1 MKHVLIAL
9 AFLLPVNA
17 ALAAD
22 TVGLTRLDLPAAHHG
37 RDVQTAIMYPASG
50 GTETVLGENPV
61 FFGTSVNEQAQA
73 LPGKYP
79 VVLLSHGWGGNYL
92 RMGWLAR
99 GLAAKGAVVVAVNH
113 PNSTTG
119 DLNYQSAL
127 NHWTRAQDLS
137 AALDHVLQDPAFAAV
152 IDPSRI
158 YAAGYSYGG
167 WTALSL
173 AGLKGRAE
181 GFDQYCRAA
190 GDGSDFCRELKKAG
204 VEISSFDRTKWH
216 ASYKDRRVAAAVAI
230 DPGLTWGLT
239 ARDAS
244 ELDVPVLLI
253 GLGQGKDRLQATD
266 TSAAGS
272 NFEAVFPAAK
282 VEHVAPAMHF
292 TALGTCKPAGEAI
305 LIEEKDDPV
314 CTDPPG
320 TDRKAVQDRIISLLA
335 KHFELY

>member
-1 MKHVLIAL
+1 MKHLVFAL
-9 AFLLPVNA
+9 AFIMPVNA
-17 ALAAD
+17 AIAAD
-22 TVGLTRLDLPAAHHG
+22 AVGLTTLSIPAAHHG
-37 RDVQTAIMYPASG
+37 RDIKMGVMFPGEG

-61 FFGTSVNEQAQA
+61 FFGTTVHENAKPS
-73 LPGKYP
+73 PGKHP
-79 VVLLSHGWGGNYL
+79 VILLSHGWGGNYV
-92 RMGWLAR
+92 RMSWLGA
-99 GLAAKGAVVVAVNH
+99 GLTAKGAVVVAVNH

-119 DLNYQSAL
+119 DIAYQSAL

-137 AALDHVLQDPAFAAV
+137 TALDYVLKDPVLAATIDPA
-152 IDPSRI
+152 RI

-167 WTALSL
+167 WTALSI
-173 AGLKGRAE
+173 AGLKGRSE
-181 GFDQYCRAA
+181 GFDQYCKAA
-190 GDGSDFCRELKKAG
+190 GDGSEFCRELNKAG
-204 VEISSFDRTKWH
+204 FEISSLDSVKWH
-216 ASYKDRRVAAAVAI
+216 ASYKDHRIAATAAI

-239 ARDAS
+239 ASDVT

-253 GLGQGKDRLQATD
+253 GLGQGKDRLEATD

-292 TALGTCKPAGEAI
+292 SALGTCKPAGEAI

-335 KHFELY
+335 EHFGLN